1 MSFYVA
7 RKSIRKLPGDIIQH
21 VPMPTPKLIRGY
33 RSRAQIGKLCKK
45 LGFSS
50 ILVVTD
56 QTISSLGFQDRILEA
71 LEKEGIR
78 YALFDQIASEPTA
91 ETESLGRDAA
101 LKSGAECII
110 ALGGGSVLDT
120 SKIIAAATK
129 FPKIPVEALLLKFL
143 AVPGGTL
150 PLITI
155 PTTAGTGA
163 EATVGAVTTN
173 TKTQTKT
180 STVIV
185 GLNVPTVILDSE
197 LTLHAP
203 KKITVSCGIDAL
215 SHGIEG
221 CLADVRS
228 SRADQTKS
236 LTCVKLVFDNLP
248 KLIDNP
254 EDIAAR
260 EAMSLAAFYGGNAIN
275 KQLAGYVHAFAHSI
289 GAKYHIPHGDA
300 IARCIVPVIRANKDL
315 SRKRLAVMARFCG
328 FATPEDTIED
338 AAENFLKQ
346 LSELIRKC
354 DFTFSSGLIPKE
366 DFSELTEMIDK
377 DSINYSAPKTF
388 TDKEIHELLEEIS
401 KGNHMRTEN
410 AISDQERKIQNIV
423 ETQRRFFRTNKTL
436 PVDWRILQLK
446 RLKAAVIR
454 HEAELEE
461 ALHEDLGRTRTEA
474 YLTDIGPIIVEI
486 NEMIRGLKKWARPET
501 HFSGLM
507 CFPSITTKVYK
518 MPYGVTLIIS
528 PFNFPLLLSFG
539 VLAAS
544 ISGGNT
550 AVIKT
555 SSKSP
560 ACTKVI
566 KKLVAEIFPPE
577 YITVVDG
584 GHDVADICLAQR
596 FDKIFYTGSPA
607 VGKHVMAE
615 AAKNLTPVALELGG
629 ETGNWCI
636 VRKDADI
643 RDAARKIAFFKL
655 CNAGQICININ
666 QIAVAEE
673 IADDFNRE
681 LINAFIRQIGEHPQE
696 NPEYPKLIT
705 DAAYEKCAN
714 LAKAYQDRIIFGG
727 GGNREIGRFA
737 PTIIYPVKKD
747 EEIVQHELFCPLLP
761 VVPFKD
767 AEIDALMETIADR
780 EHPLALYVFTK
791 NMRWAKKVMCTQQF
805 GGGCINEVCL
815 HMMVKGVPFN
825 GTGHSGMG
833 AYHGIWG
840 FREFTHPATVLKGQ
854 TRFNLPLREHPY
866 SGKIGERKL
875 SLLRKFER

>member
-56 QTISSLGFQDRILEA
+56 QTISSLGYQDRILEA
-71 LEKEGIR
+71 LEKE
-78 YALFDQIASEPTA
+78 EPTA
-91 ETESLGRDAA
+91 EIESLGRDAA

-203 KKITVSCGIDAL
+203 MKITVSCGIDAL

-315 SRKRLAVMARFCG
+315 SRKRLAVSKAILDSETAFGTDQKMRFYV
-328 FATPEDTIED
+328 FVRSD
-338 AAENFLKQ
+338 
-346 LSELIRKC
+346 SE
-354 DFTFSSGLIPKE
+354 
-366 DFSELTEMIDK
+366 
-377 DSINYSAPKTF
+377 
-388 TDKEIHELLEEIS
+388 
-401 KGNHMRTEN
+401 
-410 AISDQERKIQNIV
+410 
-423 ETQRRFFRTNKTL
+423 RRFQRT
-436 PVDWRILQLK
+436 D
-446 RLKAAVIR
+446 
-454 HEAELEE
+454 
-461 ALHEDLGRTRTEA
+461 
-474 YLTDIGPIIVEI
+474 
-486 NEMIRGLKKWARPET
+486 
-501 HFSGLM
+501 
-507 CFPSITTKVYK
+507 
-518 MPYGVTLIIS
+518 
-528 PFNFPLLLSFG
+528 
-539 VLAAS
+539 
-544 ISGGNT
+544 GN
-550 AVIKT
+550 
-555 SSKSP
+555 
-560 ACTKVI
+560 
-566 KKLVAEIFPPE
+566 
-577 YITVVDG
+577 
-584 GHDVADICLAQR
+584 
-596 FDKIFYTGSPA
+596 
-607 VGKHVMAE
+607 
-615 AAKNLTPVALELGG
+615 
-629 ETGNWCI
+629 
-636 VRKDADI
+636 
-643 RDAARKIAFFKL
+643 
-655 CNAGQICININ
+655 
-666 QIAVAEE
+666 
-673 IADDFNRE
+673 
-681 LINAFIRQIGEHPQE
+681 
-696 NPEYPKLIT
+696 
-705 DAAYEKCAN
+705 
-714 LAKAYQDRIIFGG
+714 DR
-727 GGNREIGRFA
+727 
-737 PTIIYPVKKD
+737 
-747 EEIVQHELFCPLLP
+747 
-761 VVPFKD
+761 
-767 AEIDALMETIADR
+767 
-780 EHPLALYVFTK
+780 
-791 NMRWAKKVMCTQQF
+791 
-805 GGGCINEVCL
+805 
-815 HMMVKGVPFN
+815 
-825 GTGHSGMG
+825 
-833 AYHGIWG
+833 
-840 FREFTHPATVLKGQ
+840 
-854 TRFNLPLREHPY
+854 
-866 SGKIGERKL
+866 
-875 SLLRKFER
+875 